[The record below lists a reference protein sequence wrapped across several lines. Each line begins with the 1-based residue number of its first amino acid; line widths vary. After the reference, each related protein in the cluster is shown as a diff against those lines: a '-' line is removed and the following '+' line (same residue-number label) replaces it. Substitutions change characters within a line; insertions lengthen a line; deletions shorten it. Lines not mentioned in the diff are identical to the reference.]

1 MKTYKKLYYL
11 LSPNERK
18 RGLIVVLLTLLM
30 GIIDSFGAASI
41 LPFLALLSNPKVL
54 EENIFLLNL
63 KKLTGIYEYDNFL
76 FFLGIC
82 VFILLLFSSI
92 SKIISNYALLR
103 FTGLREYSVGKRLL
117 KIYLLQPYAWFLSR
131 NSSDIAKNLLSEI
144 NVVIRNGLM
153 ALMNLISSLIIC
165 FSMILIMLILTP
177 KLTISTF
184 SFFLVCYFFF
194 YKISNKFL
202 LKLGKQQISSNRERF
217 DAVNEVFGAI
227 KQVKLSGLEKEYLDR
242 FGTPSLEYASNTS
255 LARIIGFLPRY
266 LLEIIAFGGLMLG
279 ILFLMRLHGD
289 INYIL
294 PSIGLYTYSSYRI
307 LPALQILYQSLASIK
322 NATPAIDNLYED
334 FKRLEIINFH
344 KIKNIEFSFNKSIK
358 LRDIYFKY
366 PDKKNYILK
375 NINFK
380 INANEVTGFVGFT
393 GSGKTTLIDLILGLL
408 KPNKGDIL
416 IDELP
421 LDDNL
426 YPSWQNKIGYVPQ
439 NIYLSDKT
447 IASNIAFGFQEQDFD
462 FQRIRQV
469 AKLSLIDSFIENE
482 LPNGYNTI
490 VGERGIRLSGGQ
502 RQRIGIARA
511 LYKSPNLLILDEA
524 TSALDNI
531 TEKKVI
537 NNLYKLNQEMTIIII
552 AHRLTTVLKCD
563 QIFLLDKGKIVSS
576 GNYDEL
582 FSNSKLF
589 RDMNNQ

>member
-1 MKTYKKLYYL
+1 MKTYQKLYYL

-18 RGLIVVLLTLLM
+18 RGLVVVLLTLLM

-144 NVVIRNGLM
+144 NAVIRNGLL

-165 FSMILIMLILTP
+165 FSMIFIMLIFTP

-184 SFFLVCYFFF
+184 SVFLVCYFFF

-242 FGTPSLEYASNTS
+242 FGKPSLEYASNTS

-266 LLEIIAFGGLMLG
+266 ILEIIAFGGLMLG

-322 NATPAIDNLYED
+322 NATPAIDNLYKD

-344 KIKNIEFSFNKSIK
+344 KTKNIKFSFNKSIK

-366 PDKKNYILK
+366 PDKKKYILE

-408 KPNKGDIL
+408 KPNKGEIL

-421 LDDNL
+421 LDENL

-447 IASNIAFGFQEQDFD
+447 IASNIAFGFQEEDFD

-482 LPNGYNTI
+482 LPNGYNTT

-576 GNYDEL
+576 GNYNEL

-589 RDMNNQ
+589 REMNNK